1 MLPVEIIIKK
11 RDGKNLLPNEIEFF
25 IDSYVQGHIPDYQ
38 ASALLM
44 AIFFKGMTDEETANL
59 TMTMVNSGDRVDLS
73 AIEGIKVDKHS
84 TGGVGDTT
92 TLVLAP
98 LVAAAGLPLAKMSG
112 RGLGHTGGT
121 LDKLESIPGVRVDLT
136 QEEFIRQVREIG
148 IAIIGQTGKLTPAD
162 KKFYALRDVTGT
174 IDSIPLIAA
183 SIMSKKIAAGSD
195 AILLDVKVGTGAF
208 MKNEEDARELARL
221 MVNIG
226 SLVNRKVMA
235 VLTNMD
241 QPLGSHIG
249 NALEVKEAIE
259 ILRGEHTGSPL
270 YEVSL
275 TLGGYLVFMGEAASS
290 YEEGRKLLEKLLHE
304 GKGKEKLK
312 QLITAQGG
320 DPAVVDDTSLLPQAR
335 QEVEI
340 LSSKVGFVTSYD
352 THKIGMASLILGA
365 GRANKSDKIDP
376 AVGMVVKKR
385 IGDEV
390 ERGEPLA
397 TIYGNDTDKI
407 KLATEMFLKA
417 IEIKDEEPD
426 IPPLIIDTVKQNRLI
441 MRL

>member
-1 MLPVEIIIKK
+1 MLPVEIILSK
-11 RDGKNLLPNEIEFF
+11 RNGKTLEPDEIESF
-25 IDSYVQGHIPDYQ
+25 IRGYVSGEIPDYQ
-38 ASALLM
+38 AAALLM
-44 AIFFKGMTDEETANL
+44 AIYFRGMTDEETANL

-92 TLVLAP
+92 TLILAP
-98 LVAAAGLPLAKMSG
+98 LVAAAGVPLAKMSG

-121 LDKLESIPGVRVDLT
+121 LDKLESIPGLRINLT
-136 QEEFIRQVREIG
+136 QEEFIRQVKKIG
-148 IAIIGQTGKLTPAD
+148 VAVIGQTASLAPAD
-162 KKFYALRDVTGT
+162 KKLYALRDVTGT
-174 IDSIPLIAA
+174 IDSIPLIAT

-208 MKNEEDARELARL
+208 MKNEEDARKLAKL

-235 VLTNMD
+235 VLTNMN

-259 ILRGEHTGSPL
+259 ILRGEHAGTPL

-275 TLGGYLVFMGEAASS
+275 TLASYLVFMGEAVTS
-290 YEEGRKLLEKLLHE
+290 YEEGRELMEKLLVR
-304 GKGKEKLK
+304 GKGKEKLE
-312 QLITAQGG
+312 QLIRAQGG
-320 DPAVVDDTSLLPQAR
+320 DPRVVDDTSLLPRAQH
-335 QEVEI
+335 EIEI
-340 LSSKVGFVTSYD
+340 LSRKVGFVNSFD
-352 THKIGMASLILGA
+352 THKIGMASLVLGA
-365 GRANKSDKIDP
+365 GRVKKSDRIDP

-397 TIYGNDTDKI
+397 TIYGNDFDKI
-407 KLATEMFLKA
+407 KTATEMFLEA
-417 IEIKDEEPD
+417 IEIKDEKPD
-426 IPPLIIDTVKQNRLI
+426 VPPLIIDTVKQDRLI